1 MQQKDL
7 STITGPSSSECS
19 SKAPPFKTIKA
30 LFAAMPS
37 GMNPEAADGMDAVV
51 QFHLTGSES
60 MDGHLIIKEGGCS
73 YSDGVHPNPTTSI
86 RSDSELWLAISNNE
100 TSGEEAYL
108 HQQYT
113 VEGDMTIL
121 LKFNQLFA
129 WAKVEDPCESIP
141 AYKNEYDYHA
151 FQPGQ
156 INRIVIFDGGPRDTG
171 LSKTAFMVDHFCS
184 GARSAGAEVEHVKLK
199 DMSIHPCMG
208 CYTCWTKTPGE
219 CVYKDDMTELLKK
232 IRMADLL
239 IMASPLFVFSVTG
252 IMKNFLDRLIPI
264 KLPYMQIHNKVTG
277 HPHRYADDRQQGF
290 VVFSAAGFPEVMHN
304 FDGLKALF
312 RCLSSHTDKSSLMG
326 EFFLPASEVFAHPV
340 YGERRERVAK
350 ACRAAG
356 VQVVT
361 EGKIDPAFMDAVS
374 NAEISQEKFKALAN
388 AYWETMDGN
397 ASYHKSAPKLDYS
410 TAVA

>member
-1 MQQKDL
+1 MQQKDS
-7 STITGPSSSECS
+7 STITGPSSSKRS
-19 SKAPPFKTIKA
+19 SKTPPFKTIKA

-51 QFHLTGSES
+51 QFHLTGSET
-60 MDGHLIIKEGGCS
+60 MDGHLIIKEGGCT
-73 YSDGVHPNPTTSI
+73 YNDGVHHNPTTTI
-86 RSDSELWLAISNNE
+86 RSDSELWLAISNGE
-100 TSGEEAYL
+100 TSGEEAFL
-108 HQQYT
+108 RQKYT
-113 VEGDMTIL
+113 AEGDMTIL

-129 WAKVEDPCESIP
+129 LAEIEDPCESIP

-151 FQPGQ
+151 FQPDQ

-199 DMSIHPCMG
+199 DMRIHPCMG

-232 IRMADLL
+232 LRMADLL
-239 IMASPLFVFSVTG
+239 IMASPLFVYSVTG

-264 KLPYMQIHNKVTG
+264 KLPYMQIYNEVTS

-312 RCLSSHTDKSSLMG
+312 RCLSRHSDNSSLMG
-326 EFFLPASEVFAHPV
+326 EFFLPASEQLAQPV
-340 YGERRERVAK
+340 YGERRERVAN

-388 AYWETMDGN
+388 TYWENMVGKG
-397 ASYHKSAPKLDYS
+397 SYQKAAPKLEYS
-410 TAVA
+410 MAVA

>member
-1 MQQKDL
+1 
-7 STITGPSSSECS
+7 
-19 SKAPPFKTIKA
+19 
-30 LFAAMPS
+30 
-37 GMNPEAADGMDAVV
+37 VV
-51 QFHLTGSES
+51 QFHLTGSETK
-60 MDGHLIIKEGGCS
+60 DGHLIIKEGGCT
-73 YSDGVHPNPTTSI
+73 YSDGVHPNPTTTI

-100 TSGEEAYL
+100 TSGEEAFL
-108 HQQYT
+108 RQKYT
-113 VEGDMTIL
+113 AEGDMTIL
-121 LKFNQLFA
+121 LNFNQLFA
-129 WAKVEDPCESIP
+129 LAEVEDPRESIP

-239 IMASPLFVFSVTG
+239 IMASPLFVYSVTG

-312 RCLSSHTDKSSLMG
+312 RCLSSHSDKSSLMG
-326 EFFLPASEVFAHPV
+326 EFFMPASEVFAHPV

>member
-1 MQQKDL
+1 MQQKDS
-7 STITGPSSSECS
+7 STITGPSSSERS
-19 SKAPPFKTIKA
+19 SKTPPFKTIKA

-51 QFHLTGSES
+51 QFHLTGSET
-60 MDGHLIIKEGGCS
+60 MDGHFIIKEGGCT
-73 YSDGVHPNPTTSI
+73 YNDGVHPNPTTTI
-86 RSDSELWLAISNNE
+86 RSDSELWLAISNGE
-100 TSGEEAYL
+100 TSGEEAFL
-108 HQQYT
+108 RQKYT
-113 VEGDMTIL
+113 AEGDMTIL

-129 WAKVEDPCESIP
+129 LAEIEDPCESIP

-151 FQPGQ
+151 FQPDQ

-199 DMSIHPCMG
+199 DMRIHPCMG

-232 IRMADLL
+232 LRMADLL
-239 IMASPLFVFSVTG
+239 IMASPLFVYSVTG

-264 KLPYMQIHNKVTG
+264 KLPYMQIYNEVTS

-312 RCLSSHTDKSSLMG
+312 RCLSRHSDNSSLMG
-326 EFFLPASEVFAHPV
+326 EFFLPASEQLAQPV
-340 YGERRERVAK
+340 YGERRERVAN

-388 AYWETMDGN
+388 TYWETMVGKG
-397 ASYHKSAPKLDYS
+397 SYQKAAPKLEYS
-410 TAVA
+410 MAVA

>member
-1 MQQKDL
+1 MQQKDS
-7 STITGPSSSECS
+7 STITGPSSSERS
-19 SKAPPFKTIKA
+19 SKTPPFKTIKA

-51 QFHLTGSES
+51 QFHLTGSET
-60 MDGHLIIKEGGCS
+60 MDGHFIIKEGGCT
-73 YSDGVHPNPTTSI
+73 YNDGVHPNPTTTI
-86 RSDSELWLAISNNE
+86 RSDSELWLAISNGE
-100 TSGEEAYL
+100 TSGEEAFL
-108 HQQYT
+108 RQKYT
-113 VEGDMTIL
+113 AEGDMTIL

-129 WAKVEDPCESIP
+129 LAEVEDPCESIP

-156 INRIVIFDGGPRDTG
+156 INRIVIFDGGPRNTG

-184 GARSAGAEVEHVKLK
+184 GARSAGADVEHVKLK

-232 IRMADLL
+232 LRMADLL
-239 IMASPLFVFSVTG
+239 IMASPLFVYSVTG

-264 KLPYMQIHNKVTG
+264 KLPYMQIYNEVTS

-312 RCLSSHTDKSSLMG
+312 RCLSRHSDNSSLMG
-326 EFFLPASEVFAHPV
+326 EFFLPASEQLAQPV
-340 YGERRERVAK
+340 YGERRERVAN

-388 AYWETMDGN
+388 TYWETMVGKG
-397 ASYHKSAPKLDYS
+397 SYQKAAPKLEYS
-410 TAVA
+410 MAVA